1 MQKEETEAPSVSK
14 RLNLDNLLDAI
25 RTNLKTKLQLS
36 PVDLERLDKIQK
48 SSHTLDENVNQL
60 EKTIK
65 SILDK
70 QYDEYVKTFEQ
81 FMDSVRKELREK
93 IEAMEQEEK
102 KRQKMNDIRIIK
114 CERDFF
120 RLEAIRLNGLCKDM
134 STKIEEM
141 AFRMK
146 LLTNELNT
154 MTTKWKE
161 SENVNK
167 QLLVELES
175 NIQSM
180 KEVEKENTELKE
192 KMTKI
197 SIDNMNSNTNEENG
211 NNSKSENYSNISSN
225 NNYESIQKE
234 KLLYI
239 IEKLKVDLKKE
250 RMRNHKTLSEFNK
263 MILDK
268 NKLETIFSDCVEEV
282 RKEIFN
288 RKLKE
293 TINENYSN
301 KKIKNDTVTV
311 PYVGDI
317 KYEKFLPVDKRKV
330 IEMFILKDD
339 VASIVHDL
347 VFNKPKNEVDNI
359 IQGVNI
365 LNENRVHSPPNNQ
378 GVTTDNFGMQPTNTK
393 TSSFF
398 KSKFNFSNSFG
409 KKTHLS
415 FGMGYKIK

>member
-1 MQKEETEAPSVSK
+1 MQNDETETPSIT
-14 RLNLDNLLDAI
+14 RHLDLDNLLDAI
-25 RTNLKTKLQLS
+25 RTNLKSKLQLS

-48 SSHTLDENVNQL
+48 SSHILDDNVSQL

-65 SILDK
+65 AILDK

-93 IEAMEQEEK
+93 IEAMELEEK

-180 KEVEKENTELKE
+180 KDIEKENNELKE

-197 SIDNMNSNTNEENG
+197 SIDNNSNNTNEENG
-211 NNSKSENYSNISSN
+211 NNSKSENDSNYSS
-225 NNYESIQKE
+225 NNYESIKRE

-250 RMRNHKTLSEFNK
+250 RMRNHKTLGEFNK

-268 NKLETIFSDCVEEV
+268 NKLETIFSDCVEEM

-293 TINENYSN
+293 TINDT
-301 KKIKNDTVTV
+301 KKSKNDTVTI

-317 KYEKFLPVDKRKV
+317 KYEKFLPVDKRKI
-330 IEMFILKDD
+330 IEVFILKED
-339 VASIVHDL
+339 VAGIVHDL

-359 IQGVNI
+359 MQGMNI
-365 LNENRVHSPPNNQ
+365 LNENRVHSP
-378 GVTTDNFGMQPTNTK
+378 GTMTGDNFGMQQAKNT
-393 TSSFF
+393 FF
-398 KSKFNFSNSFG
+398 KSKFNFTNSFG
-409 KKTHLS
+409 KKTHLN
-415 FGMGYKIK
+415 FGMGSRLKGIK

>member
-1 MQKEETEAPSVSK
+1 MQKEETEAQSVSK

-339 VASIVHDL
+339 VAGIVHDL
-347 VFNKPKNEVDNI
+347 VFNKPKNEVDNLM
-359 IQGVNI
+359 QGVNI
-365 LNENRVHSPPNNQ
+365 LNENRVHSP
-378 GVTTDNFGMQPTNTK
+378 GTMTGDNFGMQQSKNT
-393 TSSFF
+393 FF
-398 KSKFNFSNSFG
+398 KSKFNFTNSFG
-409 KKTHLS
+409 KKTHLN
-415 FGMGYKIK
+415 FGMGNRLKGMK

>member
-1 MQKEETEAPSVSK
+1 MKNDETETPSITK
-14 RLNLDNLLDAI
+14 HLDLDNLLDTI
-25 RTNLKTKLQLS
+25 RTNLKSKLQLS

-48 SSHTLDENVNQL
+48 SSHILDDNVSQL
-60 EKTIK
+60 ENTIK
-65 SILDK
+65 AILDK

-93 IEAMEQEEK
+93 IEAMELEEK

-180 KEVEKENTELKE
+180 KDIEKENNELKE

-197 SIDNMNSNTNEENG
+197 SIDNMNSNNTNEENY
-211 NNSKSENYSNISSN
+211 NNSKSDNDSNYSSN
-225 NNYESIQKE
+225 NKYESIKRE

-282 RKEIFN
+282 RKDIFN

-293 TINENYSN
+293 TINDNRKS
-301 KKIKNDTVTV
+301 KNDTVTV

-317 KYEKFLPVDKRKV
+317 KYEKFLPVDKRKI

-339 VASIVHDL
+339 VAGIVHDL

-359 IQGVNI
+359 MQGVNI
-365 LNENRVHSPPNNQ
+365 LNENRVHSP
-378 GVTTDNFGMQPTNTK
+378 GTMTGDNFGMQQSKNT
-393 TSSFF
+393 FF
-398 KSKFNFSNSFG
+398 KSKFNFTNSFG
-409 KKTHLS
+409 KKTHLN
-415 FGMGYKIK
+415 FGMGSRLKGMK

>member
-211 NNSKSENYSNISSN
+211 NNSKSENYSNISSK

-234 KLLYI
+234 KLLYL

-339 VASIVHDL
+339 VAGIVHDL
-347 VFNKPKNEVDNI
+347 VFNKPKNEVDNLM
-359 IQGVNI
+359 QGVNI
-365 LNENRVHSPPNNQ
+365 LNENRVHSP
-378 GVTTDNFGMQPTNTK
+378 GTMTGDNFGMQQSKNT
-393 TSSFF
+393 FF
-398 KSKFNFSNSFG
+398 KSKFNFTNSFG
-409 KKTHLS
+409 KKTHLN
-415 FGMGYKIK
+415 FGMGNRLKGMK

>member
-1 MQKEETEAPSVSK
+1 MKNDETETPSITK
-14 RLNLDNLLDAI
+14 HLDLDNLLDTI
-25 RTNLKTKLQLS
+25 RTNLKSKLQLS

-48 SSHTLDENVNQL
+48 SSHILDDNVSQL
-60 EKTIK
+60 ENTIK
-65 SILDK
+65 AILDK

-93 IEAMEQEEK
+93 IEAMELEEK

-180 KEVEKENTELKE
+180 KDIEKENNELKE

-197 SIDNMNSNTNEENG
+197 SIDNMNSNDTNEENY
-211 NNSKSENYSNISSN
+211 NNSKSDNGSNYSPN
-225 NNYESIQKE
+225 NNYESIKRE
-234 KLLYI
+234 KLWH
-239 IEKLKVDLKKE
+239 V
-250 RMRNHKTLSEFNK
+250 
-263 MILDK
+263 
-268 NKLETIFSDCVEEV
+268 
-282 RKEIFN
+282 
-288 RKLKE
+288 
-293 TINENYSN
+293 
-301 KKIKNDTVTV
+301 
-311 PYVGDI
+311 
-317 KYEKFLPVDKRKV
+317 
-330 IEMFILKDD
+330 
-339 VASIVHDL
+339 
-347 VFNKPKNEVDNI
+347 
-359 IQGVNI
+359 
-365 LNENRVHSPPNNQ
+365 
-378 GVTTDNFGMQPTNTK
+378 
-393 TSSFF
+393 
-398 KSKFNFSNSFG
+398 
-409 KKTHLS
+409 
-415 FGMGYKIK
+415 

>member
-1 MQKEETEAPSVSK
+1 MKNDETETPSITK
-14 RLNLDNLLDAI
+14 HLDLDNLLDTI
-25 RTNLKTKLQLS
+25 RTNLKSKLQLS

-48 SSHTLDENVNQL
+48 SSHILDDNVSQL
-60 EKTIK
+60 ENTIK
-65 SILDK
+65 AILDK

-93 IEAMEQEEK
+93 IEAMELEEK

-180 KEVEKENTELKE
+180 KDIEKENNELKE

-197 SIDNMNSNTNEENG
+197 SIDNMNSNNTNEENY
-211 NNSKSENYSNISSN
+211 NNSKSDNDS
-225 NNYESIQKE
+225 NYESIKRE

-282 RKEIFN
+282 RKDIFN

-293 TINENYSN
+293 TINDNRKS
-301 KKIKNDTVTV
+301 KNDTVTV

-317 KYEKFLPVDKRKV
+317 KYEKFLPVDKRKI

-339 VASIVHDL
+339 VAGIVHDL
-347 VFNKPKNEVDNI
+347 VFNKPKNEVDSI
-359 IQGVNI
+359 MQGVNI
-365 LNENRVHSPPNNQ
+365 LNENRVHSP
-378 GVTTDNFGMQPTNTK
+378 GTMTGDNFGMQQSKNT
-393 TSSFF
+393 FF
-398 KSKFNFSNSFG
+398 KSKFNFTNSFG
-409 KKTHLS
+409 KKTHLN
-415 FGMGYKIK
+415 FGMGSRLKGMK

>member
-1 MQKEETEAPSVSK
+1 MKNDETETPSITK
-14 RLNLDNLLDAI
+14 HLDLDNLLDTI
-25 RTNLKTKLQLS
+25 RTNLKSKLQLS

-48 SSHTLDENVNQL
+48 SSHILDDNVSQL
-60 EKTIK
+60 ENTIK
-65 SILDK
+65 AILDK

-93 IEAMEQEEK
+93 IEAMELEEK

-180 KEVEKENTELKE
+180 KDIEKENNELKE

-197 SIDNMNSNTNEENG
+197 SIDNMNSNNTNEENY
-211 NNSKSENYSNISSN
+211 NNSKSDNDS
-225 NNYESIQKE
+225 NYESIKRE
-234 KLLYI
+234 KL
-239 IEKLKVDLKKE
+239 
-250 RMRNHKTLSEFNK
+250 F
-263 MILDK
+263 
-268 NKLETIFSDCVEEV
+268 
-282 RKEIFN
+282 
-288 RKLKE
+288 
-293 TINENYSN
+293 
-301 KKIKNDTVTV
+301 
-311 PYVGDI
+311 
-317 KYEKFLPVDKRKV
+317 
-330 IEMFILKDD
+330 
-339 VASIVHDL
+339 
-347 VFNKPKNEVDNI
+347 
-359 IQGVNI
+359 
-365 LNENRVHSPPNNQ
+365 
-378 GVTTDNFGMQPTNTK
+378 
-393 TSSFF
+393 
-398 KSKFNFSNSFG
+398 
-409 KKTHLS
+409 
-415 FGMGYKIK
+415 

>member
-1 MQKEETEAPSVSK
+1 MQKEETETQSVSK
-14 RLNLDNLLDAI
+14 RLDLDNLLDTI
-25 RTNLKTKLQLS
+25 RTNLKSKLQLS

-180 KEVEKENTELKE
+180 KEVEKENNELKE

-197 SIDNMNSNTNEENG
+197 SIDNMNNNTNEENG
-211 NNSKSENYSNISSN
+211 NNSKSENDSNISSN

-301 KKIKNDTVTV
+301 KKMKNDTVTV

-330 IEMFILKDD
+330 IEMFILKED
-339 VASIVHDL
+339 VAGIVHDL
-347 VFNKPKNEVDNI
+347 VFNKPKNEVDNLM
-359 IQGVNI
+359 QGVNI
-365 LNENRVHSPPNNQ
+365 LNENRVHSP
-378 GVTTDNFGMQPTNTK
+378 GTMTGDNFGMQQSKN
-393 TSSFF
+393 SFF
-398 KSKFNFSNSFG
+398 KSKFNFTNSFG
-409 KKTHLS
+409 KKTHLN
-415 FGMGYKIK
+415 FGMGNRLKGMK

>member
-1 MQKEETEAPSVSK
+1 MKNDETETPSITK
-14 RLNLDNLLDAI
+14 HLDLDNLLDTI
-25 RTNLKTKLQLS
+25 RTNLKSKLQLS

-48 SSHTLDENVNQL
+48 SSHILDDNVSQL
-60 EKTIK
+60 ENTIK
-65 SILDK
+65 AILDK

-93 IEAMEQEEK
+93 IEAMELEEK

-180 KEVEKENTELKE
+180 KDIEKENNELKE

-197 SIDNMNSNTNEENG
+197 SIDNMNSNNTNEENY
-211 NNSKSENYSNISSN
+211 NNSKSDNDS
-225 NNYESIQKE
+225 NYESIKRE

-282 RKEIFN
+282 RKDIFN

-293 TINENYSN
+293 TINDNRKS
-301 KKIKNDTVTV
+301 KNDTVTV

-317 KYEKFLPVDKRKV
+317 KYEKFLPVDKRKI

-339 VASIVHDL
+339 VAGIVHDL

-359 IQGVNI
+359 MQGVNI
-365 LNENRVHSPPNNQ
+365 LNENRVHSP
-378 GVTTDNFGMQPTNTK
+378 GTMTGDNFGMQQSKNT
-393 TSSFF
+393 FF
-398 KSKFNFSNSFG
+398 KSKFNFTNSFG
-409 KKTHLS
+409 KKTHLN
-415 FGMGYKIK
+415 FGMGSRLKGMK